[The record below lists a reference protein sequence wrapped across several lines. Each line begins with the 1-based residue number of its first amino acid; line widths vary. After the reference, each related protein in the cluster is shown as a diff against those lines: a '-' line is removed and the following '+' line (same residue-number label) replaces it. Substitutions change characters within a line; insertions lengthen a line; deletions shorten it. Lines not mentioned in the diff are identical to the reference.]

1 MSGKDFSLT
10 IFQYPADGRIQRV
23 DKGEKLTL
31 VFRVC
36 ELDDT
41 GTYSVEITE
50 FVKNGEK
57 DQINDIEDT
66 VSDDAMKK
74 KKRDVLVDK
83 TRGFVK
89 YKRATKIYRDAELVY
104 NFVQ

>member
-1 MSGKDFSLT
+1 MS
-10 IFQYPADGRIQRV
+10 
-23 DKGEKLTL
+23 L

-57 DQINDIEDT
+57 DQTDCWLEVEGKYLYYKYGRRT
-66 VSDDAMKK
+66 DDE
-74 KKRDVLVDK
+74 
-83 TRGFVK
+83 
-89 YKRATKIYRDAELVY
+89 KIIFCQSIPTPSRPS
-104 NFVQ
+104 

>member
-1 MSGKDFSLT
+1 MGVQFRFGFVESFWLSGKDFSLT

-57 DQINDIEDT
+57 DQTDCWLEVEGRYI
-66 VSDDAMKK
+66 
-74 KKRDVLVDK
+74 
-83 TRGFVK
+83 
-89 YKRATKIYRDAELVY
+89 
-104 NFVQ
+104 

>member
-1 MSGKDFSLT
+1 MFGFVESFWLSGKDFSLT

-57 DQINDIEDT
+57 DQTDCWLEVEGRYIQNYSIET
-66 VSDDAMKK
+66 
-74 KKRDVLVDK
+74 
-83 TRGFVK
+83 GEF
-89 YKRATKIYRDAELVY
+89 
-104 NFVQ
+104 NFPEYLD

>member
-57 DQINDIEDT
+57 DQTDCWLEVEGRYILNYSIET
-66 VSDDAMKK
+66 
-74 KKRDVLVDK
+74 
-83 TRGFVK
+83 GEF
-89 YKRATKIYRDAELVY
+89 
-104 NFVQ
+104 NFPEYLD